1 MCGEPSSIPYGGIV
15 APANSTVGSRGT
27 YHCFPGF
34 RLVGSNTVECSWQG
48 IWEGK
53 PPHCVP
59 ITCPSPEV
67 PEHGEVDG
75 ADHSFQSAVLYS
87 CHKGYQI
94 YGRDTRFCLE
104 DGTWSGEMPICQS
117 KSIMSQIEFSSLILR
132 ILISFISI

>member
-1 MCGEPSSIPYGGIV
+1 MCGEPSSIPYGGIE
-15 APANSTVGSRGT
+15 APENSTVGSRGT

-75 ADHSFQSAVLYS
+75 EDHSFQSAVLYS

-104 DGTWSGEMPICQS
+104 DGTWSGEMPMCQS
-117 KSIMSQIEFSSLILR
+117 K
-132 ILISFISI
+132 